1 MVASSGAAGSGRDRL
16 RAALAVGDGGASQ
29 PAVRELVDA
38 IIELGHLPSQSRSSN
53 TEEKRLAVRLI
64 KARKAGT
71 LTCQQN
77 AQLANLKPAT
87 RAVGQNSEEL
97 PLATQG
103 RIMDASGS
111 AAGSGCDRL
120 RAASPSG

>member
-1 MVASSGAAGSGRDRL
+1 M
-16 RAALAVGDGGASQ
+16 
-29 PAVRELVDA
+29 
-38 IIELGHLPSQSRSSN
+38 
-53 TEEKRLAVRLI
+53 RLI

-77 AQLANLKPAT
+77 AQLASLKPAT

-97 PLATQG
+97 PLAAQG
-103 RIMDASGS
+103 RITEASGSAAGLNIEELPLAAQGCIMDASGG

-120 RAASPSG
+120 RAASASGDGGGSQPAMQELVDAIIALGHLPEQSKSSSTEEK